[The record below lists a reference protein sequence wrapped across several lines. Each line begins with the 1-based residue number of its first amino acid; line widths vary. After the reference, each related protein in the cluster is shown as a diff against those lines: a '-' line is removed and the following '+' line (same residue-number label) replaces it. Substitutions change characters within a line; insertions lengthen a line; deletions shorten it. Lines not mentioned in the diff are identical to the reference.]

1 MDGGTDGRVRR
12 GGFDHRA
19 CRSTTHRLR
28 TPGYEGQNAL
38 GVFDR
43 DLALGFLGDAEGG
56 EVGQEGL
63 LDVGVAC
70 AFAVGEDRG
79 ARASE

>member
-1 MDGGTDGRVRR
+1 MDGGIDGCIRRR
-12 GGFDHRA
+12 GFNHRA
-19 CRSTTHRLR
+19 CRSTTHGLR
-28 TPGYEGQNAL
+28 TPRHECEGAL
-38 GVFDR
+38 GVFDC

-63 LDVGVAC
+63 LDVGAAG
-70 AFAVGEDRG
+70 AFVVGEDRG